1 MGADVIDVKDDDDH
15 GRGDVIGVKGNDVT
29 VGADLIDWADPS
41 SYGEEA
47 SVGCNAFICGW
58 TAFCSLLSFLGEV
71 ADLET
76 GLMCESLFLLL
87 IFSLLTF

>member
-41 SYGEEA
+41 SYG
-47 SVGCNAFICGW
+47 CNAFICGW
-58 TAFCSLLSFLGEV
+58 TEFCCLLSFLGEV

-76 GLMCESLFLLL
+76 GLMCESLFLLV
-87 IFSLLTF
+87 IFSSLTF